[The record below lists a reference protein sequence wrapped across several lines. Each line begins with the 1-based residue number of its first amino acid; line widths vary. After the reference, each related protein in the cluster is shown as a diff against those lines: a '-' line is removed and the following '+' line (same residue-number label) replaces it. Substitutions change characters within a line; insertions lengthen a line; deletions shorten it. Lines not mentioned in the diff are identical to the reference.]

1 MDIDRQRTLER
12 LAGGVVALAPV
23 VFTAGWVWAGHRTPD
38 VPHATRSVSALSA
51 VGQPCAGP
59 VLAGQTAQGVAQLVN
74 AALAHR
80 AGHGA
85 LALALAASGAGTLVT
100 TAVPLPR
107 ERDEVWRGRVHTW
120 SSGVG
125 MAAFHLAPLVG
136 ALDRRLPGRTRAGAV
151 VSLAVALPATAYFV
165 HRLAARGGEGT
176 LYGWSERTFLSALL
190 AWSTAL
196 PRAYPHSQG
205 APPPAY
211 R

>member
-1 MDIDRQRTLER
+1 M
-12 LAGGVVALAPV
+12 VAAPAA
-23 VFTAGWVWAGHRTPD
+23 FTAGWVWAGHHTPD

-59 VLAGQTAQGVAQLVN
+59 VLVGQTAQGLAQLAN
-74 AALAHR
+74 AALARR
-80 AGHGA
+80 AGLDA

-107 ERDEVWRGRVHTW
+107 EPDEVWRSRIHTW

-125 MAAFHLAPLVG
+125 MAALHLAPLVG
-136 ALDRRLPGRTRAGAV
+136 ALDGRLPVRTRVRAV
-151 VSLAVALPATAYFV
+151 ASLAVALPATAYFV
-165 HRLAARGGEGT
+165 HRLAVHAGAGT
-176 LYGWSERTFLSALL
+176 LYGWSERTFLTALL

-196 PRAYPHSQG
+196 PRAYDHVG
-205 APPPAY
+205 GDGPPRPAAY